1 MPDTAQIINGK
12 LIAQQIRDELAV
24 EVVEFIQNNSVVPC
38 LAAVLVGDDPASQV
52 YVRNKVKACEHVG
65 IDSQLH
71 RLPAE
76 TTQDDLLKLI
86 AKLNKDETV
95 HGILV
100 QLPLPG
106 HMDTDLVLQAV
117 SPAKDVDAF
126 HPVNV
131 GRLVQGKPRFLP
143 CTPHG
148 VMQLL
153 KRTGIETAGKH
164 AVVVGRSDIVGKPL
178 AILLA
183 AKGADAPGESR
194 SAEARGRGAQARR
207 RSA

>member
-71 RLPAE
+71 RLPAD

-86 AKLNKDETV
+86 AKLNKDESV

-100 QLPLPG
+100 QLPLPA
-106 HMDTDLVLQAV
+106 HMDTVLVLQAV
-117 SPAKDVDAF
+117 SPA
-126 HPVNV
+126 
-131 GRLVQGKPRFLP
+131 
-143 CTPHG
+143 
-148 VMQLL
+148 
-153 KRTGIETAGKH
+153 
-164 AVVVGRSDIVGKPL
+164 
-178 AILLA
+178 
-183 AKGADAPGESR
+183 
-194 SAEARGRGAQARR
+194 
-207 RSA
+207 